1 MPTKKTNNPV
11 NETNAELVKEIER
24 LKETNKALFTLSSQN
39 ISHTGNLLKAYAK
52 YNAKLR
58 RMEQEEA
65 KFFQWNCI
73 ILCCASLL
81 LSILMWWCE

>member
-1 MPTKKTNNPV
+1 MTKQTTK
-11 NETNAELVKEIER
+11 AELETENKR
-24 LKETNKALFTLSSQN
+24 LKETNNALFTLSSKN
-39 ISHTGNLLKAYAK
+39 IIHTANLLKAYTK

>member
-1 MPTKKTNNPV
+1 MTKQTTK
-11 NETNAELVKEIER
+11 AELEAENKR
-24 LKETNKALFTLSSQN
+24 LLTTNDALYKLCVQNLSET
-39 ISHTGNLLKAYAK
+39 GRLLKAYAK

-58 RMEQEEA
+58 RLEQEEA
-65 KFFQWNCI
+65 NFFRWNCI

>member
-1 MPTKKTNNPV
+1 MTKQTTK
-11 NETNAELVKEIER
+11 AELETENKR
-24 LKETNKALFTLSSQN
+24 LKETNNALFTLSSQN

-58 RMEQEEA
+58 RMEQEEV

>member
-1 MPTKKTNNPV
+1 MTKQTTK
-11 NETNAELVKEIER
+11 AELEAENKR
-24 LKETNKALFTLSSQN
+24 LKETNNALFTLSSQN

>member
-1 MPTKKTNNPV
+1 MTPKKTNPLKLEDILFNLCKQV
-11 NETNAELVKEIER
+11 EQQNKDLITIANIVKFNLR
-24 LKETNKALFTLSSQN
+24 LN
-39 ISHTGNLLKAYAK
+39 AK

-58 RMEQEEA
+58 RLEQEEA
-65 KFFQWNCI
+65 NFFRWNCI

>member
-1 MPTKKTNNPV
+1 MPTKKTNSPV
-11 NETNAELVKEIER
+11 NETNAELAKEIER
-24 LKETNKALFTLSSQN
+24 LKETNNALLTLCSKN
-39 ISHTGNLLKAYAK
+39 IIHTANLLKAYAK

-58 RMEQEEA
+58 RMGQEET

>member
-1 MPTKKTNNPV
+1 MTKQTTK
-11 NETNAELVKEIER
+11 AELETENKR

>member
-1 MPTKKTNNPV
+1 MTKQTTK
-11 NETNAELVKEIER
+11 AELETENKR
-24 LKETNKALFTLSSQN
+24 LKETNNALFTLSSQN

>member
-1 MPTKKTNNPV
+1 MTPKKTNPLKLEDILFNLCKQV
-11 NETNAELVKEIER
+11 EQQNKDLITIANIVKFNLR
-24 LKETNKALFTLSSQN
+24 LND
-39 ISHTGNLLKAYAK
+39 K

-58 RMEQEEA
+58 RLEQEEA